1 MILFD
6 EFENEYYYL
15 DLCQKWWYFFV
26 FWIVWFLPLHATK
39 INNYQTH
46 NKKTSKIGLG
56 FGLGIGIGLIISDI
70 LQSINTFKLSSNSRV
85 IIFLVSI
92 VVIMLVFKL
101 FCILLTN
108 KIKKNRLI
116 EESKVKVRLKIH
128 FNMNYFMLFV
138 RQVLGIFFFIS
149 IYEFSG
155 LDFALFIVAYPF
167 LLLLSVLISLGAPFG
182 YFMETEDGRK
192 LKVCS
197 IST

>member
-15 DLCQKWWYFFV
+15 DLCQEWWYFFV

-56 FGLGIGIGLIISDI
+56 LGLGIGIGLIISDI

-92 VVIMLVFKL
+92 LVITIVFKL
-101 FCILLTN
+101 FCMVLSN
-108 KIKKNRLI
+108 KIKENQLI
-116 EESKVKVRLKIH
+116 ENSKVKVRLKMH
-128 FNMNYFMLFV
+128 FNMNYFNMFI
-138 RQVLGIFFFIS
+138 RQILGILFFIF
-149 IYEFSG
+149 IYDFSG
-155 LDFALFIVAYPF
+155 LDLVLFIVAYPF